1 MATAIRRGSGNT
13 ILYTA
18 GGTLAR
24 GDLVDLGEGMWG
36 VVTEESVANGATTEV
51 DIYGL
56 FEVTKTTAADTW
68 AAGDQLAI
76 TTGTVAVS
84 ATGLSR
90 AYNATTNGA
99 TTAWILLNC
108 PGI

>member
-1 MATAIRRGSGNT
+1 MATAKRRGDGST

-18 GGTLAR
+18 TAALAA

-36 VVTEESVANGATTEV
+36 VVVEQSVANGSTTEV

-56 FEVTKTTAADTW
+56 FEVTKTTAANTW
-68 AAGDQLAI
+68 DAGDQLAI
-76 TTGTVAVS
+76 TNGTVAAA

-90 AYNATTNGA
+90 AYKATTNGE